1 MDKWNFDNK
10 IYNLENG
17 LKVITI
23 KRDTNIA
30 AVNIG
35 FNIGS
40 LYERECEKGISHFL
54 EHMMFKGTKKRNNEK
69 LNTEL
74 EFLGGDYNAYTDN
87 LSTVYSAS
95 CLTEEIKNATELLAD
110 MVMNSK
116 FDKREIKREKGV
128 VLAEIRSSK
137 DSIEDLSFRR
147 LNEFAFTNSAL
158 RYDVLGTEKVVESFT
173 KEQLLGYYKKYY
185 TPDNATV
192 VIVSSH
198 EHDECFEFINTI
210 FKNWKGK
217 CAEKIELI
225 NERNNAGEFIT
236 YKKQIE
242 QNTISYLYSLKDLV
256 EEDEMPLKI
265 LNHKLGES
273 SNSILFRE
281 LREKRGLAYDV
292 YTCIDLSKNIRL
304 MNIFIA
310 VGEESVDE
318 SLEAINEVIENV
330 QKEVINIDEDTLGLM
345 KKIHKTAVL
354 STLEDSAE
362 LCSYVIHQSLED
374 LKIDDF
380 RMDMKKLEK
389 LKKEDIT
396 RVANKYLKNPTIHI
410 LKSEE

>member
-10 IYNLENG
+10 IYDLENG

-23 KRDTNIA
+23 KRNTNIA

-40 LYERECEKGISHFL
+40 LYEKENEKGISHFL

-110 MVMNSK
+110 MVINSK

-137 DSIEDLSFRR
+137 DSVEDLSFRR
-147 LNEFAFTNSAL
+147 LNEFAFTKSAL
-158 RYDVLGTEKVVESFT
+158 RYDVLGTEAAVESFT
-173 KEQLLGYYKKYY
+173 KEQLLEYHKKYY

-192 VIVSSH
+192 VIVSSLS
-198 EHDECFEFINTI
+198 HDESFEFINKI
-210 FKNWKGK
+210 FKDWKGK
-217 CAEKIELI
+217 CADKIELI
-225 NERNNAGEFIT
+225 NEKNNEGEFIT

-256 EEDEMPLKI
+256 EEDEMALKI

-281 LREKRGLAYDV
+281 LRENRGLAYDV

-318 SLEAINEVIENV
+318 SLEAINEVVENV
-330 QKEVINIDEDTLGLM
+330 KNEVINIDEETLGLM

-362 LCSYVIHQSLED
+362 LCSYVMHQSLEE

-380 RMDMKKLEK
+380 RIDMEKLER
-389 LKKEDIT
+389 LKKDDIT
-396 RVANKYLKNPTIHI
+396 RVANRYLVHPTIHI

>member
-1 MDKWNFDNK
+1 MNKWNFDNK

-40 LYERECEKGISHFL
+40 LYENELEKGISHFL
-54 EHMMFKGTKKRNNEK
+54 EHMMFKGTKKRNNEE
-69 LNTEL
+69 LNIEL

-110 MVMNSK
+110 MVINSK
-116 FDKREIKREKGV
+116 FDKKEIKREKGV

-137 DSIEDLSFRR
+137 DSVEDLSFRR
-147 LNEFAFTNSAL
+147 LNEFAFTKSAL
-158 RYDVLGTEKVVESFT
+158 RYDVLGTEETVESFT
-173 KEQLLGYYKKYY
+173 REQLLEYYKKYY
-185 TPDNATV
+185 TPDNATI
-192 VIVSSH
+192 VIVSSLSH
-198 EHDECFEFINTI
+198 EESFKFINEI
-210 FKNWKGK
+210 FKEWSGK
-217 CAEKIELI
+217 CANKIELI
-225 NERNNAGEFIT
+225 NEKNNPGEFVT
-236 YKKQIE
+236 TKKQIE
-242 QNTISYLYSLKDLV
+242 QNTISYLYSLKDIV

-310 VGEESVDE
+310 VGEESLDE

-330 QKEVINIDEDTLGLM
+330 KKEIINIDENTLGLM

-362 LCSYVIHQSLED
+362 LCSYVIHQSLEG

-380 RMDMKKLEK
+380 RVDMEKLNK

-396 RVANKYLKNPTIHI
+396 RVANRYLKNPTIHI

>member
-10 IYNLENG
+10 IYTLDNG

-23 KRDTNIA
+23 KRNTNIA
-30 AVNIG
+30 AINIG

-40 LYERECEKGISHFL
+40 LYENETEKGISHFL
-54 EHMMFKGTKKRNNEK
+54 EHMMFKGTKTRNNEK
-69 LNTEL
+69 LNNEL

-87 LSTVYSAS
+87 LATVYSAS
-95 CLTEEIKNATELLAD
+95 CLSEEIKNATELLAD

-137 DSIEDLSFRR
+137 DSVEDLSFRR

-158 RYDVLGTEKVVESFT
+158 QYDVLGTEKAVESFT
-173 KEQLLGYYKKYY
+173 KEQLLEYYKKYY
-185 TPDNATV
+185 TPDNATF
-192 VIVSSH
+192 VIVSSLG
-198 EHDECFEFINTI
+198 HDESFEFINNT
-210 FKNWKGK
+210 FKNWEGK
-217 CAEKIELI
+217 CAKKIELVS
-225 NERNNAGEFIT
+225 EKNNAGIFT
-236 YKKQIE
+236 SYKKQIE
-242 QNTISYLYSLKDLV
+242 QNTITYLYSLDEMV
-256 EEDEMPLKI
+256 DEDEMPLKI
-265 LNHKLGES
+265 LNHKFGES

-310 VGEESVDE
+310 VGEESLDE
-318 SLEAINEVIENV
+318 SLEAIEDVIEDVRNEVL
-330 QKEVINIDEDTLGLM
+330 KIDDDMLGLM

-362 LCSYVIHQSLED
+362 LCSYVINQSLEN

-380 RMDMKKLEK
+380 RVDMEKLEK
-389 LKKEDIT
+389 LKKDDIT
-396 RVANKYLKNPTIHI
+396 RVANKYLKDPTIHI

>member
-1 MDKWNFDNK
+1 MDKWNFDNRIWK
-10 IYNLENG
+10 LDNG

-23 KRDTNIA
+23 KRNTNIA
-30 AVNIG
+30 AINIG

-40 LYERECEKGISHFL
+40 LYEKENEKGISHFL

-137 DSIEDLSFRR
+137 DSVEDLSFRR
-147 LNEFAFTNSAL
+147 LNEIAFKTSAL
-158 RYDVLGTEKVVESFT
+158 RYDVLGTEEVVESFT
-173 KEQLLGYYKKYY
+173 KEQLLEYYKKYY

-198 EHDECFEFINTI
+198 EHDESFGFINEI
-210 FKNWKGK
+210 FKDWKGK
-217 CAEKIELI
+217 CADKIELI
-225 NERNNAGEFIT
+225 SEMNNPGEFVT

-242 QNTISYLYSLKDLV
+242 QNTISYLYSLNNLK

-318 SLEAINEVIENV
+318 SLEAINEVIENL
-330 QKEVINIDEDTLGLM
+330 QKEIINIDEETLGLM

-362 LCSYVIHQSLED
+362 LCSYVIHQSLEG

-380 RMDMKKLEK
+380 RLDMKKLEK

-396 RVANKYLKNPTIHI
+396 RVANEYLIRPTVHI

>member
-1 MDKWNFDNK
+1 MNKWNFDNK
-10 IYNLENG
+10 IYSLKNG

-23 KRDTNIA
+23 KKDTNIA

-40 LYERECEKGISHFL
+40 LYENECEKGISHFL
-54 EHMMFKGTKKRNNEK
+54 EHMMFKGTKKRNNEE
-69 LNTEL
+69 LNIEL

-116 FDKREIKREKGV
+116 FDKKEIKREKGV

-137 DSIEDLSFRR
+137 DSVEDLSFRR
-147 LNEFAFTNSAL
+147 LNEFAFTKSAL
-158 RYDVLGTEKVVESFT
+158 RYDVLGTEEAVENFT
-173 KEQLLGYYKKYY
+173 REELLEYYKKYY
-185 TPDNATV
+185 TPDNATIV
-192 VIVSSH
+192 VVSSL
-198 EHDECFEFINTI
+198 EHDESYEFINEI
-210 FKNWKGK
+210 FKDWNGK
-217 CAEKIELI
+217 CANKIKLI
-225 NERNNAGEFIT
+225 NEKNNPGEFVT
-236 YKKQIE
+236 TKKQIE
-242 QNTISYLYSLKDLV
+242 QNTISYLYSLKDIV
-256 EEDEMPLKI
+256 EDDEMPLKI

-318 SLEAINEVIENV
+318 SLEAINEVIENLK
-330 QKEVINIDEDTLGLM
+330 KEIINIDEDTLGLM

-362 LCSYVIHQSLED
+362 LCSYVMHQSLEG

-380 RMDMKKLEK
+380 KVDMEKLNK

-396 RVANKYLKNPTIHI
+396 RVANRYLINPTIHI

>member
-10 IYNLENG
+10 MYKLDNG

-23 KRDTNIA
+23 KRNTNIA

-40 LYERECEKGISHFL
+40 LYEVENEKGISHFL
-54 EHMMFKGTKKRNNEK
+54 EHMMFKGTKTRNNEK
-69 LNTEL
+69 LNNEL

-87 LSTVYSAS
+87 LATVYSAS
-95 CLTEEIKNATELLAD
+95 CLSEEIKNATELLGD

-137 DSIEDLSFRR
+137 DSVEDLSFRR
-147 LNEFAFTNSAL
+147 LNEFAFTKSAL
-158 RYDVLGTEKVVESFT
+158 RYDVLGTEKVVENFT
-173 KEQLLGYYKKYY
+173 KEQLLEYYKKYY
-185 TPDNATV
+185 TPDNATL
-192 VIVSSH
+192 VIVSSLEH
-198 EHDECFEFINTI
+198 EESFEYINNV
-210 FKNWKGK
+210 FKDWSGT
-217 CAEKIELI
+217 CAKKIEI
-225 NERNNAGEFIT
+225 VNEKNNAGIFTT

-242 QNTISYLYSLKDLV
+242 QSTISYLYSLNEMTED
-256 EEDEMPLKI
+256 DEMPLKI

-304 MNIFIA
+304 MNTFIA
-310 VGEESVDE
+310 VGEESLDE
-318 SLEAINEVIENV
+318 SLEAIEDVIEDIRN
-330 QKEVINIDEDTLGLM
+330 EVINIDEKTLGLM

-362 LCSYVIHQSLED
+362 LCSYVMHQSLEE

-380 RMDMKKLEK
+380 RVDMEKLEK
-389 LKKEDIT
+389 LKKDDIT
-396 RVANKYLKNPTIHI
+396 RVANKYLKEPTIHI

>member
-1 MDKWNFDNK
+1 MNKWNFDNK

-40 LYERECEKGISHFL
+40 LYENESEKGISHFL
-54 EHMMFKGTKKRNNEK
+54 EHMMFKGTEKRNNEE
-69 LNTEL
+69 LNIEL

-137 DSIEDLSFRR
+137 DSVEDLSFRR
-147 LNEFAFTNSAL
+147 LNEFAFTKSAL
-158 RYDVLGTEKVVESFT
+158 RYDVLGTEEAVENFT
-173 KEQLLGYYKKYY
+173 REELLEYYKKYK
-185 TPDNATV
+185 
-192 VIVSSH
+192 
-198 EHDECFEFINTI
+198 FINEI
-210 FKNWKGK
+210 FKDWKGQ

-225 NERNNAGEFIT
+225 NEKNNHGEFVT
-236 YKKQIE
+236 TKKQIE
-242 QNTISYLYSLKDLV
+242 QNTISYLYSLKDIV
-256 EEDEMPLKI
+256 EEDEMALKI

-318 SLEAINEVIENV
+318 SLEAINEVIENLK
-330 QKEVINIDEDTLGLM
+330 KEIINIDEDTLGLM

-362 LCSYVIHQSLED
+362 LCSYVMHQSLEN

-380 RMDMKKLEK
+380 RVDMEKLNK

-396 RVANKYLKNPTIHI
+396 RVANRYLINPTIHI